1 MLATADLSGLQ
12 HWVLQI
18 CLCSAKK
25 ATLRCRHNWLY
36 NFQGQ
41 VQSKNVNPLFKSNN
55 FRIGTAPNK
64 NKALSDSTICMD
76 VALNV
81 EICVEKTSEPK
92 RTPGTRKENPCL
104 GSVFPVLSMNIV

>member
-1 MLATADLSGLQ
+1 MATADLSGLQ